1 MVVTEC
7 PSTKLRGTKTA
18 INYYAG
24 FSEAFVDYAIDNS
37 VLKKGSLVL
46 DPWNGSGTTTAVAT
60 KKNLDSIG
68 IDINPATLLY
78 AYARLA
84 SKQDLKR
91 AKELFLEIRKLKVI
105 NSRAKFQQASDLNFL
120 WFTEKSTYRLN
131 AFRENIFQIEDNF
144 FKNLL
149 NFIAVKVFRMQLDN
163 FLCSNPT
170 WIKRPKEKQDLIEFD
185 FKRYLKDFEETIDLL
200 MINAEDLS
208 QNPNKLPRLEL
219 ASSLTLPLKNSSVDC
234 IVTSPPYCTRID
246 YAIMTLPEL
255 VWLKMSFDDIKQLR
269 RDIIGTTTVEKSL
282 EEIKLTPK
290 AQNILNLVQ
299 AHDSKASATY
309 YYKNLKSYFIKMELS
324 FLELA
329 RVLKKTGSL
338 HIVLQDSKY
347 KDLDLKIS
355 EIFAES
361 LEMKGLQIIDQS
373 RYMSEGFNYLR
384 GNREINEVVFRC
396 RKKI

>member
-7 PSTKLRGTKTA
+7 PSTKLRGAKTA

-24 FSEAFVDYAIDNS
+24 FSEAFVDYAIKNS
-37 VLKKGSLVL
+37 ALKKGSLVL
-46 DPWNGSGTTTAVAT
+46 DPWNGSGTTTAVASR
-60 KKNLDSIG
+60 KNLSSIG
-68 IDINPATLLY
+68 LDINPATLLY

-91 AKELFLEIRKLKVI
+91 ARELFLEISKLKTS
-105 NSRAKFQQASDLNFL
+105 NSRAEIQKANGVNFL

-131 AFRENIFQIEDNF
+131 AFRENIFLIEDEF

-149 NFIAVKVFRMQLDN
+149 NFIAVKAFRMQLDN

-185 FKRYLKDFEETIDLL
+185 FKRYLKDFEETIDLF
-200 MINAEDLS
+200 IASTADFKVS
-208 QNPNKLPRLEL
+208 HHQAPRLEIGSSSNL
-219 ASSLTLPLKNSSVDC
+219 KLETASIDC
-234 IVTSPPYCTRID
+234 IITSPPYCTRID

-255 VWLKMSFDDIKQLR
+255 IWLKMSFDDIKQLR
-269 RDIIGTTTVEKSL
+269 RNIIGTTTVEKSL

-290 AQNILNLVQ
+290 AQKILNLVQ

-309 YYKNLKSYFIKMELS
+309 YYKNLKSYFMKMELS

-373 RYMSEGFNYLR
+373 KYMSEGFNYLR

-396 RKKI
+396 RKK

>member
-24 FSEAFVDYAIDNS
+24 FSEAFVDYAIENS
-37 VLKKGSLVL
+37 ALKEGALIL

-60 KKNLDSIG
+60 RKNLSSIG
-68 IDINPATLLY
+68 LDINPATLLY

-84 SKQDLKR
+84 SKQDLEQ
-91 AKELFLEIRKLKVI
+91 AKELFLEIRKLKTS
-105 NSRAKFQQASDLNFL
+105 NSSVKTKKASDINFL

-131 AFRENIFQIEDNF
+131 AFRENIFLIEDEF
-144 FKNLL
+144 LKNLL
-149 NFIAVKVFRMQLDN
+149 NFIAVKAFRMQLDN

-185 FKRYLKDFEETIDLL
+185 FKRYLKDFEKAVDSL

-219 ASSLTLPLKNSSVDC
+219 ASSLMLPLKNSSVDC
-234 IVTSPPYCTRID
+234 IITSPPYCTRID
-246 YAIMTLPEL
+246 YATMTLPEL
-255 VWLKMSFDDIKQLR
+255 VWLKMGVSDITQLR
-269 RDIIGTTTVEKSL
+269 RNIIGTTTVEKKL
-282 EEIKLTPK
+282 QEIKLTPK
-290 AQNILNLVQ
+290 AQKILNSVQ

-361 LEMKGLQIIDQS
+361 LEIKGLQVIDQS

-396 RKKI
+396 RKK

>member
-24 FSEAFVDYAIDNS
+24 FSEAFVDYAIKNS
-37 VLKKGSLVL
+37 ALKEGALIL

-60 KKNLDSIG
+60 RKNLNSIG
-68 IDINPATLLY
+68 LDINPATLLY

-91 AKELFLEIRKLKVI
+91 AQELFLEIRKLKVI
-105 NSRAKFQQASDLNFL
+105 NSRAKIQQASDLNFL

-131 AFRENIFQIEDNF
+131 AFRENIFQ
-144 FKNLL
+144 
-149 NFIAVKVFRMQLDN
+149 
-163 FLCSNPT
+163 
-170 WIKRPKEKQDLIEFD
+170 
-185 FKRYLKDFEETIDLL
+185 KDFEETIDLF
-200 MINAEDLS
+200 IASTDDFKVCHHQE
-208 QNPNKLPRLEL
+208 PRLEIGSSSNSKL
-219 ASSLTLPLKNSSVDC
+219 ETASIDC
-234 IVTSPPYCTRID
+234 IITSPPYCTRID

-290 AQNILNLVQ
+290 AQKILNLVQ

-373 RYMSEGFNYLR
+373 KYMSEGFNYLR
-384 GNREINEVVFRC
+384 GNKEINEVVFRC
-396 RKKI
+396 RKK

>member
-1 MVVTEC
+1 
-7 PSTKLRGTKTA
+7 
-18 INYYAG
+18 
-24 FSEAFVDYAIDNS
+24 
-37 VLKKGSLVL
+37 
-46 DPWNGSGTTTAVAT
+46 
-60 KKNLDSIG
+60 
-68 IDINPATLLY
+68 
-78 AYARLA
+78 
-84 SKQDLKR
+84 
-91 AKELFLEIRKLKVI
+91 
-105 NSRAKFQQASDLNFL
+105 
-120 WFTEKSTYRLN
+120 
-131 AFRENIFQIEDNF
+131 
-144 FKNLL
+144 
-149 NFIAVKVFRMQLDN
+149 MQLDN

-185 FKRYLKDFEETIDLL
+185 FKRYLKDFEETIDLF
-200 MINAEDLS
+200 IASTADFKVS
-208 QNPNKLPRLEL
+208 HHQAPRLEIGSSSNL
-219 ASSLTLPLKNSSVDC
+219 KLETASIDC
-234 IVTSPPYCTRID
+234 IITSPPYCTRID

-255 VWLKMSFDDIKQLR
+255 IWLKMSFDDIKQLR
-269 RDIIGTTTVEKSL
+269 RNIIGTTTVEKSL

-290 AQNILNLVQ
+290 AQKILNLVQ

-309 YYKNLKSYFIKMELS
+309 YYKNLKSYFMKMELS

-373 RYMSEGFNYLR
+373 KYMSEGFNYLR

-396 RKKI
+396 RKK

>member
-24 FSEAFVDYAIDNS
+24 FSEAFVDYAIKNS
-37 VLKKGSLVL
+37 ALKEGALIL

-60 KKNLDSIG
+60 RKNLNSIG
-68 IDINPATLLY
+68 LDINPATLLY

-91 AKELFLEIRKLKVI
+91 AQELFLEIRKLKVI
-105 NSRAKFQQASDLNFL
+105 NSRAKIQKANGVNFL
-120 WFTEKSTYRLN
+120 WFTEKSTYQLN
-131 AFRENIFQIEDNF
+131 AFRENIFLIEDEF
-144 FKNLL
+144 LKNLL
-149 NFIAVKVFRMQLDN
+149 NFIAVKAFRMQLDN

-185 FKRYLKDFEETIDLL
+185 FKRYLKDFEKTIDLL
-200 MINAEDLS
+200 IASTADFKVCHHQE
-208 QNPNKLPRLEL
+208 PRLEIGSSSNSKL
-219 ASSLTLPLKNSSVDC
+219 ETASIDC
-234 IVTSPPYCTRID
+234 IITSPPYCTRID

-290 AQNILNLVQ
+290 AQKILNLVQ

-355 EIFAES
+355 EVFAES

-373 RYMSEGFNYLR
+373 KYMSEGFNYLR
-384 GNREINEVVFRC
+384 GNKEINEVVFRC
-396 RKKI
+396 RKK